1 MKRSTIKAAIVAL
14 DAVYAE
20 AKEVAD
26 PKGSVAYLAKDLQT
40 DDVMTAL
47 FCLMAE
53 LDYVPTVE
61 RIADDPCVGDCI
73 DITSMPF
80 MIAFGIDGEHAR
92 AITVRV
98 MARADGGEYVG
109 IKIYGQPQRRWLP
122 LTNWAKFIREAEAVD
137 IIGPAQQLTEL
148 IPQDDEEKAKSNG

>member
-14 DAVYAE
+14 DAVANE
-20 AKEVAD
+20 AKQVTD
-26 PKGSVAYLAKDLQT
+26 PKGSVAYLAKELPQ

-53 LDYVPTVE
+53 LDYVPTRE

-73 DITSMPF
+73 DITSMAF
-80 MIAFGIDGEHAR
+80 MVALGLHEKHAR

-98 MARADGGEYVG
+98 MAREEAGEWVG
-109 IKIYGQPQRRWLP
+109 FKAYGLP
-122 LTNWAKFIREAEAVD
+122 GRYWKPLSAWGRFVREADDVQ
-137 IIGPAQQLTEL
+137 IISPEQQKAEL
-148 IPQDDEEKAKSNG
+148 DG